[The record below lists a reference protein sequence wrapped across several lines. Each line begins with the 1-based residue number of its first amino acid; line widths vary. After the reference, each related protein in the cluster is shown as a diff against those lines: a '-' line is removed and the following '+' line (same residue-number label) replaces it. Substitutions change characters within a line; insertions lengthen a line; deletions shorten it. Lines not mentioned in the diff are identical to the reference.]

1 MRWFTIFLCNSW
13 SLLDFHHFF
22 LILLSWLRNHVRSQ
36 QQKNKVRFGS
46 SLRGGVV
53 GGSVRASS
61 FGWFLL
67 VEGDFGWFQ
76 VVCCFSSYISFT
88 AYRTFTFL
96 LYSWSHVI
104 DWGHSIFLFKVKQQ
118 EKNYCYLVAEP
129 SENNWLLP
137 IFYCVLCQIKTS
149 FKGNFL
155 KRQSE
160 NIKQVGV
167 LRNTWDEEFW
177 RGPSEKIS
185 KNREIIRT
193 HRETGRNELKWG
205 DLPVA
210 WRETASL

>member
-88 AYRTFTFL
+88 TVNSL

-118 EKNYCYLVAEP
+118 EKNYCCLVAWP
-129 SENNWLLP
+129 SENKWLFP
-137 IFYCVLCQIKTS
+137 IFYCVLCQIKNLYQREIFERAAT
-149 FKGNFL
+149 
-155 KRQSE
+155 KRKASRS
-160 NIKQVGV
+160 IGKYLRRGV
-167 LRNTWDEEFW
+167 LARNVW
-177 RGPSEKIS
+177 KIF
-185 KNREIIRT
+185 KNWEIICT
-193 HRETGRNELKWG
+193 HEETGRNEPK
-205 DLPVA
+205 
-210 WRETASL
+210 